1 MPHYLLESVES
12 SLQPSDA
19 IAQRKGTHVL
29 AQHKDSGVDVLV
41 RLGDVYSSGHGEMA
55 EAFGDGWLHLL
66 GYHRRRGS
74 WLRMVSLVLSSRL
87 AVLLGLA
94 LASLAPIPGS
104 FLSARWLAL

>member
-1 MPHYLLESVES
+1 
-12 SLQPSDA
+12 
-19 IAQRKGTHVL
+19 VL

-41 RLGDVYSSGHGEMA
+41 CLSDVYSPGHGKMA

-66 GYHRRRGS
+66 GYHRRGD

-94 LASLAPIPGS
+94 LASLAPISGS
-104 FLSARWLAL
+104 FLPPRWLAL